1 MLNNESVES
10 PLPLVIGNEEETG
23 MIVKLDGQYDEP
35 YEIAENLS
43 RYIPQHLLG
52 SHDEYLTN
60 GFRIYVG
67 GSEDFG
73 RATNIE
79 RSTPECILPEDLNKY
94 IRVGEIIMDQVV
106 ENYIKETS
114 MDTEDIVT
122 VRLQRRVV
130 DSYGNRKGCHDNFC
144 IENDSEIGESLELV
158 PHLKQFIATRNFITG
173 AGYFTEDEGVF
184 YSQKIGGLDEVNG
197 YGYRGTVGRI
207 VQDVDTMRLEIRCN
221 DINISDWAT
230 QVRLGGMGL
239 MLALNE
245 LGELDRLDNFTDN
258 LNDYEYISTAKN
270 LNRMELSSD
279 GQISMSKSQ
288 LRGLDYQQRV
298 AELALKNI
306 NLYIDLPHNYRRV
319 ASEIYDYCDDMKKV
333 IRGQA
338 DIKILSD
345 RADWAAKFTQIRDGI
360 EADRDFGITR
370 NFADI
375 KSQATDLRYDYKE
388 ISGEGGNIIA
398 RKMGNGLKL
407 RERGKFKVSIN
418 EKLIHS
424 IQATP
429 PSDTR
434 AVLRA
439 QILEDIKVKDCY
451 WSSVSF
457 MSALDKNKVITFGP
471 RDTAFTESDL
481 EKIFSTE
488 EI

>member
-1 MLNNESVES
+1 MLQHESVES
-10 PLPLVIGNEEETG
+10 PLPLVMGNEEETG
-23 MIVKLDGQYDEP
+23 MIVKLDDQFDEP

-43 RYIPQHLLG
+43 SYIPSSFLG

-79 RSTPECILPEDLNKY
+79 RSTPECILPDDLNKY
-94 IRVGEIIMDQVV
+94 IRVGEMIMDQIV
-106 ENYIKETS
+106 ENYIKDASTE
-114 MDTEDIVT
+114 TEDTVT

-144 IENDSEIGESLELV
+144 IENDSEIGDSLEIV

-184 YSQKIGGLDEVNG
+184 YSQKIGGLEEVNG
-197 YGYRGTVGRI
+197 YGYRGTVGRV
-207 VQDVDTMRLEIRCN
+207 VQDIDTMRLEIRCN

-230 QVRLGGMGL
+230 QIRLGGMGL

-245 LGELDRLDNFTDN
+245 LGELDRLDSFTDY
-258 LNDYEYISTAKN
+258 LSDYEYIATTKN
-270 LNRMELSSD
+270 LNSMELSDD
-279 GQISMSKSQ
+279 GNITMSKSQ

-298 AELALKNI
+298 AELALKYI
-306 NLYIDLPHNYRRV
+306 SLYIDLPHNYRRI
-319 ASEIYDYCDDMKKV
+319 ANEIYDYCDDMKKV
-333 IRGQA
+333 IGGQA
-338 DIKILSD
+338 DIKILAD
-345 RADWAAKFTQIRDGI
+345 RADWAAKLTQIRDGI
-360 EADRDFGITR
+360 EADRDFGISR
-370 NFADI
+370 DFGDV
-375 KSQATDLRYDYKE
+375 KSRATDLRYDYKE
-388 ISGEGGNIIA
+388 ISGRDGKITSRRI
-398 RKMGNGLKL
+398 GNGLKL
-407 RERGKFKVSIN
+407 RERGNFRISQN

-429 PSDTR
+429 PNNTR
-434 AVLRA
+434 AKLRSLL
-439 QILEDIKVKDCY
+439 LEDIKVKDCY

-457 MSALDKNKVITFGP
+457 LSATNKNRIITLAP
-471 RDTAFTESDL
+471 RDTAFNEIDL